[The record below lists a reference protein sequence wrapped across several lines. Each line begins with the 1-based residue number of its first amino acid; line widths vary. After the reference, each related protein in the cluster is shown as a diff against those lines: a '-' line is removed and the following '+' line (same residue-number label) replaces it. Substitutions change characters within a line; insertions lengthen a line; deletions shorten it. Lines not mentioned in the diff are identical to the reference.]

1 MANEFN
7 IKTQQNLIDYA
18 SIKENF
24 PAATERGLDDYSAKG
39 RDLARLL
46 SVIPDLIPLDGTG
59 SPEGVVTSNLS
70 KQYIDTTANQIYFN
84 PVVGVNTGWVAV

>member
-7 IKTQQNLIDYA
+7 SNTQQSLFDYA
-18 SIKENF
+18 SIMENF

-46 SVIPDLIPLDGTG
+46 SAIPNLIPLDGTG

-70 KQYIDTTANQIYFN
+70 KQYIDTAANQIYFN
-84 PVVGVNTGWVAV
+84 PVVGVDTGWVAL